1 MSDLTQWMQ
10 KLQTTFLECTTYDSG
25 ERVLITL
32 ASIAAV
38 RELRD
43 TQEFNRYA
51 VKMRVVKN
59 GTLIDL
65 HNGQQWHVKESFDE
79 VRRQHL
85 EKVASE

>member
-1 MSDLTQWMQ
+1 MSN
-10 KLQTTFLECTTYDSG
+10 LQTTFLECTEFDTYD
-25 ERVLITL
+25 RVAISL
-32 ASIAAV
+32 ASIVAI

-43 TQEFNRYA
+43 TQEFDPYT
-51 VKMRVVKN
+51 VKMRVVKH